1 MSDHLLPLP
10 YSLLQHMTLLLL
22 VTSVARDGAI
32 WTALN
37 NKESEVSCETFN
49 GASRDF
55 AVAVPRVVAR
65 VLGDPRAA
73 QHIEDLIASGAIRLF
88 LDPDHLARRCE
99 LIERQWRDESLL
111 AGFVRA
117 QASLPMIRRF
127 FRTATRSRVTQLR
140 QRFAVTAPAKP
151 RGLTGVELDAVLDT
165 WRDCS
170 SIPDTRERYLAIHD
184 HYDGRYTLATIFSAL
199 DNGPEQRASDCPYS
213 TISKEPCDV

>member
-10 YSLLQHMTLLLL
+10 YSPLQHMTLLLL
-22 VTSVARDGAI
+22 TASVARNGVQ
-32 WTALN
+32 WTSLN
-37 NKESEVSCETFN
+37 NKDGEVSCETLN

-65 VLGDPRAA
+65 VLGDPRVT
-73 QHIEDLIASGAIRLF
+73 QHIEDLIASGTIRLF
-88 LDPDHLARRCE
+88 LDPDHLVRRCE

-140 QRFAVTAPAKP
+140 RRFAVTAPAKP
-151 RGLTGVELDAVLDT
+151 RGLTAAELDAVLDT
-165 WRDCS
+165 WRDCA
-170 SIPDTRERYLAIHD
+170 SIPDTRERYLAVHD
-184 HYDGRYTLATIFSAL
+184 YYDGQYTLTTIFSAL
-199 DNGPEQRASDCPYS
+199 DTGPEQRASDCPSS

>member
-1 MSDHLLPLP
+1 MSDHLMLLP
-10 YSLLQHMTLLLL
+10 YSPLQHMTLLLL
-22 VTSVARDGAI
+22 VASVARDGMH
-32 WTALN
+32 WTSPN
-37 NKESEVSCETFN
+37 NKENEVSCETLN

-73 QHIEDLIASGAIRLF
+73 QHIEDLISSGTIRLF

-99 LIERQWRDESLL
+99 LIERQWRDETLL

-140 QRFAVTAPAKP
+140 RQLGVMAPAKP
-151 RGLTGVELDAVLDT
+151 RGLTGAELDAMLET

-170 SIPDTRERYLAIHD
+170 SIPDARERYLAIHD

-199 DNGPEQRASDCPYS
+199 DAGPEQRASDCPSS